1 MQSLMATPDGASLA
15 VRPLERTDRAA
26 LAAGFA
32 RLGPETRYR
41 RFASPVP
48 RLPERQLD
56 RLVDLDH
63 HAREA
68 LVASDPLTGEG
79 LAVSRWAPSPGA
91 AAEADT
97 ALSLPAAG
105 QGRGRGTV

>member
-15 VRPLERTDRAA
+15 VRPLERRDRAA
-26 LAAGFA
+26 LAEGFA
-32 RLGPETRYR
+32 RLGPESRYR

-63 HAREA
+63 HDREA
-68 LVASDPLTGEG
+68 LVAYDPVTGEG
-79 LAVSRWAPSPGA
+79 LAVARWAPEPGHPGV
-91 AAEADT
+91 AEI
-97 ALSLPAAG
+97 AL
-105 QGRGRGTV
+105 TVMDAW